1 MGRPGFEPRTQK
13 ATAGYYLAHTR
24 DTLERLVRHQGGAVH
39 SFSALTLGLVT
50 AVAVLVSN
58 PVASERTVRRP
69 ATVQC
74 RVRAP
79 RSHPE

>member
-1 MGRPGFEPRTQK
+1 M
-13 ATAGYYLAHTR
+13 
-24 DTLERLVRHQGGAVH
+24 H

-58 PVASERTVRRP
+58 PVASARTVRRP